1 MLAIR
6 GGFVIDG
13 SGTPP
18 FRADVL
24 VDDDR
29 IVGVGADATKG
40 VGDVASL
47 DATGMIVA
55 PGFIDLH
62 THYDA
67 QVFWDNT
74 LSSSCWH
81 GVTTV
86 IGGNCGFSVAPA
98 NPEHHQLLVGM
109 LRDLED
115 MSPETLT
122 EGINWGFRTF
132 SEYLDSVDLCRPYLN
147 WAGYVGHSALRIAV
161 LGEEAYGGH
170 ASREQIDEMAKLASE
185 ALACGAIGIATTAS
199 PGGRNAPSRH
209 AGREEVVTLMRC
221 LATAGH
227 GLGAFV
233 PGGELDLPALYEFQP
248 EIKRPFTWTALLA
261 SDDGGHRE
269 RVELHE
275 RGMKAGRDVHPQV
288 SCRKLVAQATL
299 SNGFALRCPAMI
311 DLDRATLEER
321 MAAYADPAWR
331 RRVSD
336 ELAIRTFTS
345 WDRWS
350 VAGSSRHP
358 ELVGRGVLEAAGSL
372 GVDPLTFVLDL
383 SVEERLQT
391 RFELVV
397 ANRDE
402 QEIRNLLQLEGA
414 VLGLSDAGAHPDQL
428 CDAVMPTDLLGG
440 WVRDRKAI
448 SLEHAVRKLTGELAD
463 LLELPRRG
471 YLREGSYADV
481 VVFDPDTVGP
491 GPLRRVRD
499 FPADGERLV
508 ADAPTGIAH
517 ILVNG
522 TPIARDGTSLVGTL
536 EKGPGQVIRSA
547 PSHA

>member
-1 MLAIR
+1 M
-6 GGFVIDG
+6 
-13 SGTPP
+13 T
-18 FRADVL
+18 L
-24 VDDDR
+24 V
-29 IVGVGADATKG
+29 
-40 VGDVASL
+40 
-47 DATGMIVA
+47 
-55 PGFIDLH
+55 
-62 THYDA
+62 
-67 QVFWDNT
+67 
-74 LSSSCWH
+74 
-81 GVTTV
+81 
-86 IGGNCGFSVAPA
+86 
-98 NPEHHQLLVGM
+98 
-109 LRDLED
+109 
-115 MSPETLT
+115 
-122 EGINWGFRTF
+122 
-132 SEYLDSVDLCRPYLN
+132 
-147 WAGYVGHSALRIAV
+147 
-161 LGEEAYGGH
+161 
-170 ASREQIDEMAKLASE
+170 
-185 ALACGAIGIATTAS
+185 
-199 PGGRNAPSRH
+199 
-209 AGREEVVTLMRC
+209 RC
-221 LATAGH
+221 LAQAGH

-233 PGGELDLPALYEFQP
+233 PGGELDLPALYDFQP

-269 RVELHE
+269 RVELHK
-275 RGMKAGRDVHPQV
+275 RGMEAGCDVHPQV

-299 SNGFALRCPAMI
+299 NNGFALRCPAMI
-311 DLDRATLEER
+311 DLDRATLDER

-331 RRVSD
+331 QRVS
-336 ELAIRTFTS
+336 EQLAIRTFTS

-372 GVDPLTFVLDL
+372 EVDPLTFVLDL
-383 SVEERLQT
+383 SLEERLQT

-402 QEIRNLLQLEGA
+402 QEIRSLLQLDGA

-463 LLELPRRG
+463 LLELPQRG
-471 YLREGSYADV
+471 YLRKGFYADV
-481 VVFDPDTVGP
+481 VVFDPDTIGP

-536 EKGPGQVIRSA
+536 ERGPGHVIRSG

>member
-1 MLAIR
+1 VLAIR

-13 SGTPP
+13 SGAPP

-24 VDDDR
+24 VDEGR
-29 IVGVGADATKG
+29 IVGVGD
-40 VGDVASL
+40 DVVKETDEVSSL
-47 DATGMIVA
+47 DATGMVVS

-67 QVFWDNT
+67 QIFWDNT

-98 NPEHHQLLVGM
+98 APEHHQLLVGM

-122 EGINWGFRTF
+122 AGIKWGFRTF
-132 SEYLDSVDLCRPYLN
+132 SEYQDSVDRCRPYLN

-161 LGEEAYGGH
+161 LGEDAYS
-170 ASREQIDEMAKLASE
+170 ADVSPEQIDRMARLARE
-185 ALACGAIGIATTAS
+185 ALASGAIGIATTAS

-209 AGREEVVTLMRC
+209 ASRDELMALVKC
-221 LATAGH
+221 LAEAGH

-233 PGGELDLPALYEFQP
+233 PGGELDLPALYELQP

-269 RVELHE
+269 RVALHQ
-275 RGMKAGRDVHPQV
+275 RGIKAGYDVHPQV

-311 DLDRATLEER
+311 DLDRATLEQR

-331 RRVSD
+331 QRVA
-336 ELAIRTFTS
+336 EQLAIRTFTS

-350 VAGSSRHP
+350 VAGSILHP
-358 ELVGRGVLEAAGSL
+358 EFVGRGVLDVAGSL
-372 GVDPLTFVLDL
+372 GVEPLSFVLDL
-383 SVEERLQT
+383 SLEERLQT

-402 QEIRNLLQLEGA
+402 QEIRSLLHLEGA

-440 WVRDRKAI
+440 WVRDRKAL
-448 SLEHAVRKLTGELAD
+448 SLEHAVRKLSGELAD
-463 LLELPRRG
+463 LLELPQRG
-471 YLREGSYADV
+471 YVREGFYADL
-481 VVFDPDTVGP
+481 VVFDPDTIGP

-508 ADAPTGIAH
+508 ADTPTGISH

-522 TPIARDGTSLVGTL
+522 TPITLDGTTLVGTL

-547 PSHA
+547 PRRN